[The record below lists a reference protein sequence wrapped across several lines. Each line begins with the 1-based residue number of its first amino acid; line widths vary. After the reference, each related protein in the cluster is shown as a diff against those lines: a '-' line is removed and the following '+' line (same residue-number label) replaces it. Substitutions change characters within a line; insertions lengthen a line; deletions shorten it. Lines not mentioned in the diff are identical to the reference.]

1 MGIISKWPIPPYI
14 KGVMIFRS
22 RENLENKEKNYHK
35 NESGYD
41 HTLSL
46 NFFRIFSQRILSA
59 SLKELMFGPLRQV
72 PPLTYVTVLFQS
84 AGPKKLMFGLVRQVL
99 HIFFS
104 RHCRHSS
111 ILPFGSPTGP
121 LSSDPPYPG

>member
-14 KGVMIFRS
+14 KGIIIFRS

-59 SLKELMFGPLRQV
+59 D
-72 PPLTYVTVLFQS
+72 
-84 AGPKKLMFGLVRQVL
+84 PKKLMFGLVRQVL
-99 HIFFS
+99 NIFFS

-111 ILPFGSPTGP
+111 ILPFGSPAGP